1 MHWQWTPT
9 AATTRA
15 SSYPQIR
22 RVAVIGNYLPRQ
34 CGIATFTTDLCET
47 LAAKFETVDC
57 FAIPVNDRDEGY
69 DYPPRVRFELWQN
82 DISSYRRAADFLN
95 ITDVD
100 VVCLQH
106 EYGIFGGAAGSY
118 ILSLLRE
125 LRMPVVTTLHT
136 ILRQPS
142 PEQRAVLQ
150 EIAHRSDCVVVM
162 SRRGAEFLQEIYQV
176 PSEKIEFI
184 PHGIPDV
191 PFVDPNFYKDRFGVE
206 GQLVLLTFGL
216 LSKNKGIETVIEA
229 MKTIR
234 AHYPNVVYIVLGA
247 THPHVRR
254 SEGETYRLSLQR
266 LARACGVERGV
277 IFHDRFV
284 SLEELVEFIG
294 AADIYLTPYLNREQ
308 ITSGTLAYSLGAGKA
323 IISTPYWYAEEL
335 LADGRGVL
343 VPFGDSQAI
352 AQRVIE
358 LLNNEVERHAM
369 RKRAYLYG
377 REMIWPTVAGRY
389 METFERV
396 RQQRMERPRPVF
408 LVKGLDQRPPEL
420 PPLNLKHLQL
430 LTDDTGILQHAVFSV
445 PNYSEGYTTDDNARA
460 LMVAVLLEQ
469 VGGETQELAG
479 RLAARYLAFL
489 WHAFSPQTGRFRNF
503 LSYQRQWLDEVG
515 SEDCH
520 ARALAACGFLV
531 GLSEQAELRDLASR
545 LFDQALPATE
555 RFTSPRAWA
564 YTLLGVDGYLKRFSG
579 DRAAQTFREM
589 LASRLL
595 ELYRHTSQPDW
606 PWFEDRLT
614 YCNAL
619 LPHALIVAGRGMGKE
634 DYWQTGLEALQWL
647 MKVQRAEEN
656 HFVPIGSNGFY
667 IRGGQR
673 ARFDQQPIEAQTTVS
688 ACLAA
693 ERVTGNSHWRREA
706 DMAFEWFLGRNDLKL
721 ALYNPT
727 TGGCYDGL
735 HADRV
740 NQNQGAES
748 TLAFLQSLLEIRLV
762 DNASPL

>member
-1 MHWQWTPT
+1 MPWDRSQPSVVN
-9 AATTRA
+9 RP

-34 CGIATFTTDLCET
+34 CGIATFTTDLCEH

-82 DISSYRRAADFLN
+82 DITSYRRAADFLN

-106 EYGIFGGAAGSY
+106 EYGIFGGPAGSY

-142 PEQRAVLQ
+142 AEQRAVLQ
-150 EIAHRSDCVVVM
+150 EIAHRSDCLIVM
-162 SRRGAEFLQEIYQV
+162 SRRGAQFLQEIYQI
-176 PSEKIEFI
+176 PPEKIEFI

-234 AHYPNVVYIVLGA
+234 AKYPNVVYLVLGA

-254 SEGETYRLSLQR
+254 VEGETYRLSLQR
-266 LARACGVERGV
+266 LARSCGVERGV

-358 LLNNEVERHAM
+358 LLDNEVERHAM

-408 LVKGLDQRPPEL
+408 LVKALDQRPPEL

-430 LTDDTGILQHAVFSV
+430 LTDDTGILQHAIFTV

-460 LMVAVLLEQ
+460 LVVAVLLEQ

-479 RLAARYLAFL
+479 RLAVRYLAFL
-489 WHAFSPQTGRFRNF
+489 WHAFSSQTGRFRNF
-503 LSYQRQWLDEVG
+503 LSYQRQWLEEVG

-520 ARALAACGFLV
+520 GRALAACGILV
-531 GLSEQAELRDLASR
+531 GMSEQMELRHLASR

-555 RFTSPRAWA
+555 KFTSPRAWA
-564 YTLLGVDGYLKRFSG
+564 YTLLGIDGYLKRFSG
-579 DRAAQTFREM
+579 DRTAQTFREM
-589 LASRLL
+589 LAGRLL
-595 ELYRHTSQPDW
+595 ELYRNTAQPDW

-614 YCNAL
+614 YGNAL
-619 LPHALIVAGRGMGKE
+619 LPHGLIVAGQGMGKPE
-634 DYWQTGLEALQWL
+634 YWQTGLQALDWL
-647 MKVQRAEEN
+647 MQIQRAEEN
-656 HFVPIGSNGFY
+656 HFVPIGTNGFY

-673 ARFDQQPIEAQTTVS
+673 ARFDQQPVEAQSTVS

-693 ERVTGNSHWRREA
+693 HRLTGQNRWRQEA

-721 ALYNPT
+721 ALYNPQ

-735 HADRV
+735 HPDRV

-762 DNASPL
+762 ENASLL